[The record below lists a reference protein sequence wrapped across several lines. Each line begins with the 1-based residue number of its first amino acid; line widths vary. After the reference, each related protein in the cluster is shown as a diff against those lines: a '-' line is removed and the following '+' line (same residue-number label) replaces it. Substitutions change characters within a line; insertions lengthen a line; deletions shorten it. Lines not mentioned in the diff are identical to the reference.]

1 MMSFIQEQNKK
12 RKDYQI
18 VRRASPILDFCQN
31 RTTKG
36 VILVSIFAIV
46 VPVLVYYFVIQ
57 KAITEDSDVHSC
69 AIKTDYKVPCGKI
82 EKVTFEYCTSIYCCF
97 DSTTNLCFHYLPS
110 KYYYYQKDNVGSYQ
124 PSLQQSPFN
133 KSVMPEISISI
144 NELDENRL
152 QIILHKEETPVS
164 RNTIKGAKYNYT
176 ISSKPLEVDVFRTES
191 NKRLLSTGKG
201 ALIISENYWEWSFQL
216 GNDTNRTNL
225 FGLGQI
231 LIDVKPNTTLT
242 KVIYPN
248 SQDHTTLPTF
258 MAGEDG
264 KYHGVIVRHQGPL
277 EVTVLPSNLVILK
290 FLAEDLVVLELSVG
304 DTPQE
309 VRQQQLQERQQSK
322 DVDFWT
328 LGVHVC
334 R

>member
-1 MMSFIQEQNKK
+1 MSFIQEQNKK
-12 RKDYQI
+12 RKDYQFS
-18 VRRASPILDFCQN
+18 RQASPIIDFCQN

-36 VILVSIFAIV
+36 VILVSVFAIV

-57 KAITEDSDVHSC
+57 KAITKEEDVHSC
-69 AIKTDYKVPCGKI
+69 AIKSGYKVPCGKI
-82 EKVTFEYCTSIYCCF
+82 EKVTFEYCSSIYCCF

-110 KYYYYQKDNVGSYQ
+110 KYYYYQEENIESYQ
-124 PSLQQSPFN
+124 PSLQQSPF
-133 KSVMPEISISI
+133 KRSLTPAVSISI

-152 QIILHKEETPVS
+152 QIILHKEDISVS
-164 RNTIKGAKYNYT
+164 TNTIENAKFNYT
-176 ISSKPLEVDVFRTES
+176 ISSKPLEVDVFRAEN
-191 NKRLLSTGKG
+191 NKRLLTTGRG

-216 GNDTNRTNL
+216 GNDTNQTNL

-264 KYHGVIVRHQGPL
+264 QYHGVIVRHQGPL

-290 FLAEDLVVLELSVG
+290 FLAEDQIILELCVG
-304 DTPQE
+304 DTPQD
-309 VRQQQLQERQQSK
+309 VRKQQLQERQQSK
-322 DVDFWT
+322 DIDFWT